1 MAKPAGQ
8 IGDEMR
14 RLLLGAFALLIAG
27 AGPVAAAPKPAV
39 PVDPMADN
47 ASALAPAGDTASR
60 IAFAY
65 ADRDADLL
73 VSWEEYRNR
82 AMRLFGK
89 VDTNG
94 DGILQ
99 AAELQALAGPKGPK
113 EVNDIDLGTFNAALR
128 KHFDDGDAN
137 KDGALTPAEWRN
149 VVRPSKLF

>member
-1 MAKPAGQ
+1 
-8 IGDEMR
+8 MR
-14 RLLLGAFALLIAG
+14 NLLLSALALSIA
-27 AGPVAAAPKPAV
+27 VAAPAAAATKAAT

-73 VSWEEYRNR
+73 VSFEEYRNR

-89 VDTNG
+89 ADSNG
-94 DGILQ
+94 DGTLQ
-99 AAELQALAGPKGPK
+99 VAELQALAGPKGPK
-113 EVNDIDLGTFNAALR
+113 APNDVDLGTFNAALR
-128 KHFDDGDAN
+128 KNFDNGDAN

>member
-1 MAKPAGQ
+1 
-8 IGDEMR
+8 MR
-14 RLLLGAFALLIAG
+14 EFLWGAVALMVAG
-27 AGPVAAAPKPAV
+27 AAPAAAQAAK
-39 PVDPMADN
+39 PVDPMADD
-47 ASALAPAGDTASR
+47 ASALAPAGDAASR

-73 VSWEEYRNR
+73 VTWEEYRNR

-89 VDTNG
+89 VDANG

-99 AAELQALAGPKGPK
+99 VAELQALAGPKGPTPPGD
-113 EVNDIDLGTFNAALR
+113 VDLGTFNAGLR
-128 KHFDDGDAN
+128 KHFDDGDAG